1 MQYTSKMKTNTPI
14 RHSDSLA
21 HIVKYRYNSASLLP
35 DQIKNIL
42 IVREVDERPFYGLTL
57 VLLLLHLQDEIIKL
71 LLQSFVGV
79 VDAT

>member
-1 MQYTSKMKTNTPI
+1 MKTNTPI

-42 IVREVDERPFYGLTL
+42 IVREVDERPFYALTL

>member
-42 IVREVDERPFYGLTL
+42 IVREVDERPFNTLTL
-57 VLLLLHLQDEIIKL
+57 VLLLLDL
-71 LLQSFVGV
+71 
-79 VDAT
+79 

>member
-1 MQYTSKMKTNTPI
+1 MKTNTPI

-35 DQIKNIL
+35 DQIKDTLVI
-42 IVREVDERPFYGLTL
+42 REVDERPFDALTL
-57 VLLLLHLQDEIIKL
+57 VLLLLDLQDEIIKL

-79 VDAT
+79 VNASIHNK

>member
-1 MQYTSKMKTNTPI
+1 MKTNTPI

-35 DQIKNIL
+35 DQIKDIL
-42 IVREVDERPFYGLTL
+42 IVREVNERPFYALTL
-57 VLLLLHLQDEIIKL
+57 VLLLLDLQDEIIEL

-79 VDAT
+79 VDASIQNK

>member
-1 MQYTSKMKTNTPI
+1 MKTNTPI

-35 DQIKNIL
+35 DQIKDTL
-42 IVREVDERPFYGLTL
+42 VVREVDERPFYALTL
-57 VLLLLHLQDEIIKL
+57 VLLLLDLQDEIIKL

-79 VDAT
+79 VNASIHNK